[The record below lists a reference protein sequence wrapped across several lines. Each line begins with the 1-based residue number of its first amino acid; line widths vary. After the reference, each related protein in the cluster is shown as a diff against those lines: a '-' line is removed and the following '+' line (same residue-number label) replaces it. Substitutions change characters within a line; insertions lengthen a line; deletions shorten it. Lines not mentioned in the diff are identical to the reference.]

1 MKTKDLTKIALFVAI
16 ITVCSYIA
24 IPMTVSFTLQT
35 FAIFLAC
42 FLLGWKNATIA
53 VAVYIL
59 LGAAGVPV
67 FTGFKSGFG
76 ALLGP
81 TGGYI
86 IGFLAQCLVYGAI
99 VAVFKDKPVIKL
111 AASVAGLITLY
122 TFGTLWFYFGYTV
135 GGTESLITVLLKCVI
150 PFILPDLA
158 KLTLAYVVAESLKKS
173 HISA

>member
-1 MKTKDLTKIALFVAI
+1 MKTKNLTQIALFIAI

-42 FLLGWKNATIA
+42 FLIGWKNATIA
-53 VAVYIL
+53 VSIYIL
-59 LGAAGVPV
+59 LGAIGVPV
-67 FTGFKSGFG
+67 FSGFKSGFG

-86 IGFLAQCLVYGAI
+86 IGFLAQCLVYGII
-99 VAVFKDKPVIKL
+99 VAILKNNPTTKII
-111 AASVAGLITLY
+111 ASILGLITLY
-122 TFGTLWFYFGYTV
+122 IFGTLWFYFGYTA
-135 GGTESLITVLLKCVI
+135 GGTESLISVLLKCVI

-158 KLTLAYVVAESLKKS
+158 KLAIAYIVAENLKKI
-173 HISA
+173 HISV